1 MLAQHRAVQLAQE
14 GHCLQVFPAAV
25 DIRAPFALLPAI
37 IQIQH
42 TGHSVH
48 SYAVYVICM
57 RPEVRTGG
65 EEALHLGASEIK
77 DPGAPVLVLP
87 LGGVAVFVAAR
98 AIVFVQAKL
107 ILGEMRRYPIH
118 DDTDAGLMQGI
129 HQCHKVVRGAVA
141 AAGGVVACHLVAP
154 GAIIG
159 VLGGGQ
165 QLHMGI
171 AHFGQVGGQ
180 LLRQLQIGVIVP
192 IGIAPPGTDMQ
203 LVDIHR
209 QAAGIL
215 CGPLRHPFGIVPA
228 VTRQPVDLAGVL
240 WRSLGMES
248 KWVRFIQRA
257 PIRRGNLVFVAII
270 VMGQL
275 YRGAPQALLIQAG
288 HGVGSRVPA
297 IKIPYHTDGRRV
309 RCPGAEVGFSI

>member
-1 MLAQHRAVQLAQE
+1 
-14 GHCLQVFPAAV
+14 
-25 DIRAPFALLPAI
+25 
-37 IQIQH
+37 
-42 TGHSVH
+42 
-48 SYAVYVICM
+48 M
-57 RPEVRTGG
+57 RP
-65 EEALHLGASEIK
+65 EIK

-118 DDTDAGLMQGI
+118 DDTDASLMQGI
-129 HQCHKVVRGAVA
+129 HQCHKIVQGCRSGCW
-141 AAGGVVACHLVAP
+141 GVVACHLVAP

-165 QLHMGI
+165 QAHMGI
-171 AHFGQVGGQ
+171 AHFSQVGGQ

-215 CGPLRHPFGIVPA
+215 SGPLRHPFGISASGKPA
-228 VTRQPVDLAGVL
+228 
-240 WRSLGMES
+240 
-248 KWVRFIQRA
+248 
-257 PIRRGNLVFVAII
+257 
-270 VMGQL
+270 
-275 YRGAPQALLIQAG
+275 
-288 HGVGSRVPA
+288 SR
-297 IKIPYHTDGRRV
+297 
-309 RCPGAEVGFSI
+309 